1 MDSGD
6 GVTHIVCVVDGTVP
20 HNLCQRLDIAG
31 RHVTDKLLTLLRARG
46 YSLNKVADFHAI
58 QQIKEKFC
66 YVAYVL
72 WGVAHTW
79 RCVGVSCCCHDAYV
93 VCSLP
98 VWMLRRRTVS
108 PTKPR
113 A

>member
-1 MDSGD
+1 MRSRCACAGLFDGVVVDSGD

-66 YVAYVL
+66 YVA
-72 WGVAHTW
+72 
-79 RCVGVSCCCHDAYV
+79 
-93 VCSLP
+93 
-98 VWMLRRRTVS
+98 
-108 PTKPR
+108 
-113 A
+113 